1 MVCTNLSKSGSY
13 LLPNACR
20 QSGLLIWEMTKA
32 WPSKRSTSGVSGTLY
47 FACLQQRSPQY
58 IFLTVEFWDG
68 NMLDGFAW
76 LPWCLWFGG
85 IFRGWIKCQLMML
98 IIVVNRLSQMKIW
111 CMWVFKNFLANIVRG
126 IVSPKSSCT
135 RISLEF
141 PLFIFDHNRY
151 FYKEK
156 SFLIFYHNR
165 YERRKKVGSWPQLWE
180 KSNFVKNKNVK

>member
-1 MVCTNLSKSGSY
+1 MLSGQLISFFLAELTLNMPNQISNHNLKYQMYPPWYRGMYQLVQIKQLSSY
-13 LLPNACR
+13 KRVQAIWFAHLR
-20 QSGLLIWEMTKA
+20 DDQGLTEQEIYEWCVRYLIFC
-32 WPSKRSTSGVSGTLY
+32 L
-47 FACLQQRSPQY
+47 FARSPQC

-111 CMWVFKNFLANIVRG
+111 CMRVFKNLLANIVRR
-126 IVSPKSSCT
+126 IVSPKSSFT

-151 FYKEK
+151 F
-156 SFLIFYHNR
+156 L
-165 YERRKKVGSWPQLWE
+165 
-180 KSNFVKNKNVK
+180 